1 MEIETIIKELQ
12 FKAVRSSGPGGQHT
26 NKVSSKI
33 QLTFDLNTSNGLSEK
48 EKGLLLRKLENCLT
62 KEGVLSL
69 QAQDYRSQHKNKDLV
84 IKRFITLLK
93 KALKQPKKRKVTKP
107 SKFDVEK
114 RLKSKKLISDKKQL
128 RQKPK
133 I

>member
-1 MEIETIIKELQ
+1 MDIETIIKELQ
-12 FKAVRSSGPGGQHT
+12 FKAVRSSGPGGQHA

-33 QLTFDLNTSNGLSEK
+33 QLTFDLNASNGLSEK
-48 EKGLLLRKLENCLT
+48 EKGILQRKLENFLT
-62 KEGVLSL
+62 KEGVLTL

-84 IKRFITLLK
+84 IKRFVILLK
-93 KALKQPKKRKVTKP
+93 KALKQPKKRKTTKP
-107 SKFDVEK
+107 SKSAIEK
-114 RLKSKKLISDKKQL
+114 RLKSKKLISDKKQS